1 MGYNYDYKWF
11 INYNC
16 GYNYDSEWL
25 INYNYGYNYD
35 YKWLITMVI
44 NHLSGGLEHGWIIFP
59 NQIGD
64 DDPSPDFHIFFRGV
78 GIPPTS

>member
-1 MGYNYDYKWF
+1 
-11 INYNC
+11 
-16 GYNYDSEWL
+16 
-25 INYNYGYNYD
+25 
-35 YKWLITMVI
+35 MVI
-44 NHLSGGLEHGWIIFP
+44 NHLSGGLQHGWVIFP